1 MKKFL
6 FTCFLALPCLA
17 GSPPFLSLVAQSP
30 GADSLPTSIGPHRG
44 GSSRSD
50 AFSHG
55 SPGLVKRGD
64 EFSPSTG
71 PPMEG
76 SDQPVPQF
84 SIELSGGEALVYQ
97 SGTSIPKKSKFD
109 ATVQP
114 TPDYGRSKVSESSVS
129 QQQSSFIGPKSTLE
143 VNLSDEEFTRGQK
156 EVSPAIWRENTQ
168 FVLIYGELI
177 NPDSLAPLRFTWK
190 ENLLPGDLALKDSS
204 FNVQPKPGT
213 FFDGVLDPRAQKF
226 LVKIPVQ
233 SPLGRL
239 SLELGNHSLIKEF
252 LVFPGDSIKIGIDL
266 QENTL
271 VFGGPEKDWF
281 EAQHAA
287 FRARKATQFDSPR
300 ALLQLNREAFLDQ
313 EDYRTQ
319 LESQDMV
326 FGARVGIYE
335 LGKDGLDRE
344 YNALFPKHPEGIPGL
359 REALSYSDR
368 LDPYRLDLLKSG
380 IEAFYFRDHLSTL
393 RKYNYSMILS
403 LGDSVSAQRAMA
415 LFPEI
420 LELTGRKI
428 SELENKDGCTPC
440 MDLALEWALINRILN
455 GSSLEKGLA
464 IVLRPELADQVLLS
478 RGLRDLR
485 SRGLNFEELA
495 AIEKSLQG
503 ESTKQTWRTLTAA
516 FNMGGKLPV
525 TDFIT
530 LEGTRA
536 QLSELIDR
544 PTLLYFYF
552 STCTHSSN
560 YFKNYLKPFFEKHH
574 EPLGFQVVAISVDED
589 KALWRSQLSDYALP
603 QWTNLNLEP
612 SEWEK
617 WTSTY
622 QIQSFPRTLLI
633 DSSGGI
639 RAFTIGG
646 QDFEEYSERLIFLLR
661 AAQEPISHHQFKP
674 Y

>member
-6 FTCFLALPCLA
+6 FTCFLAPLCLPVTIGIGSQSSA
-17 GSPPFLSLVAQSP
+17 RSQVAESPPEPSIHRSAVHVSSQS
-30 GADSLPTSIGPHRG
+30 GDTHRG
-44 GSSRSD
+44 GNARPDS
-50 AFSHG
+50 
-55 SPGLVKRGD
+55 
-64 EFSPSTG
+64 
-71 PPMEG
+71 
-76 SDQPVPQF
+76 
-84 SIELSGGEALVYQ
+84 
-97 SGTSIPKKSKFD
+97 SGTGWAANQYHYIPSKSEEI
-109 ATVQP
+109 P
-114 TPDYGRSKVSESSVS
+114 ESSVI
-129 QQQSSFIGPKSTLE
+129 QGH
-143 VNLSDEEFTRGQK
+143 
-156 EVSPAIWRENTQ
+156 
-168 FVLIYGELI
+168 VLIYGELI
-177 NPDSLAPLRFTWK
+177 NPDSLTPLRFSWK

-239 SLELGNHSLIKEF
+239 SLELGNRSLIKEF

-281 EAQHAA
+281 EAQHAV

-300 ALLQLNREAFLDQ
+300 ALLQVNREAFLDQ

-319 LESQDMV
+319 LESQDSI

-344 YNALFPKHPEGIPGL
+344 YRALFSKHPVDIPGL

-380 IEAFYFRDHLSTL
+380 IEASYFRDHLSTL

-428 SELENKDGCTPC
+428 SELENKDWCTPC

-455 GSSLEKGLA
+455 GTSLEKGLA
-464 IVLRPELADQVLLS
+464 IVLRPELADRVLLS

-495 AIEKSLQG
+495 AMEKSLQG

-516 FNMGGKLPV
+516 FMPGGKLPV

-574 EPLGFQVVAISVDED
+574 ESLGFQVVAISVDKD
-589 KALWRSQLSDYALP
+589 KALWHSQLSDYALP
-603 QWTNLNLEP
+603 QWTNLNLGP
-612 SEWEK
+612 SDWEK

-661 AAQEPISHHQFKP
+661 ASQEPISHHQFKP